1 MNAQHPN
8 AALFGRLNLRDL
20 QSCADLFAEDF
31 VWHYVNP
38 LLPDVHGDY
47 VGVSGL
53 QRFFDKIRVRT
64 KGTFTPRTVSVAT
77 FGDELVV
84 LHNKNRLTIDG
95 KAIETDVALVWRVVD
110 GRFAEVW
117 DIPSVHTAKELP

>member
-1 MNAQHPN
+1 VNAQHPN
-8 AALFGRLNLRDL
+8 VALFGRLNLRDL
-20 QSCADLFAEDF
+20 QGCTDLFAEDF

-53 QRFFDKIRVRT
+53 QRFFDKIRART
-64 KGTFTPRTVSVAT
+64 KETFIPRTVSVAT

-117 DIPSVHTAKELP
+117 DILSVHTEKELP